1 MVRSYGQ
8 YPEAKKQRWLQ
19 LSVCFLLFIR
29 FVGTPWFFQKHLT
42 KRAVNGVHLVV
53 GPSYRRVFALQMPAL
68 ASFLEFFFFF
78 ISFFSSCQ
86 LGFFLTPC

>member
-1 MVRSYGQ
+1 MAAIIV
-8 YPEAKKQRWLQ
+8 L
-19 LSVCFLLFIR
+19 LSVIHPLCGNTLVLS
-29 FVGTPWFFQKHLT
+29 KASYEE
-42 KRAVNGVHLVV
+42 AVNGVHLVV

-68 ASFLEFFFFF
+68 ASFLELFFFFIFF